1 MANQNNEA
9 VVENNEEVQNET
21 TSVENDIVELEWEE
35 VEGLYAL
42 REEVAGLHSYLS
54 NMMLQFEKTKKTLVD
69 KAVDMEANLFEQAQ
83 SIREAK
89 NVGSED
95 TYELKLPNKPN
106 EKGYLVKK

>member
-42 REEVAGLHSYLS
+42 REDWRPLYQKDNDV
-54 NMMLQFEKTKKTLVD
+54 N
-69 KAVDMEANLFEQAQ
+69 KAC
-83 SIREAK
+83 
-89 NVGSED
+89 G
-95 TYELKLPNKPN
+95 
-106 EKGYLVKK
+106 

>member
-1 MANQNNEA
+1 MMGQPFGGDTGISGHEPTRDMIYMELGTHGVAQNRHA
-9 VVENNEEVQNET
+9 QT
-21 TSVENDIVELEWEE
+21 RL
-35 VEGLYAL
+35 
-42 REEVAGLHSYLS
+42 
-54 NMMLQFEKTKKTLVD
+54 LQFEKTKKTLVD